1 MKKEEI
7 LHIFRTF
14 WPEQGYAGI
23 APHLPGWTAS
33 RATNFAY
40 RNGIKMT
47 DTGKTRIRQAL
58 CENARNTKNEKHFV
72 PVSLADTPE
81 NRFLTARW

>member
-1 MKKEEI
+1 MTKDDY

-14 WPEQGYAGI
+14 WPSEGYAGI
-23 APHLPGWTAS
+23 VKHLPEWSHS
-33 RATNFAY
+33 RASNFAY

-58 CENARNTKNEKHFV
+58 CENARNTKKEKHFV
-72 PVSLADTPE
+72 PVRLADTPE